1 MEEGTQTALFDVL
14 DQLINEG
21 DERRISQ
28 AKARLERDGYR
39 IMMMHE
45 IKELPLGTVIIIEQ
59 PRWRDNRQVMH
70 YYRTVL
76 GEHMTVGGPVRHLE
90 AAVNDE
96 WNDLPPWMMTGN
108 RQAWTYPNSTH
119 VHWTKGEMEED
130 EEE

>member
-1 MEEGTQTALFDVL
+1 MDLMDEL

-39 IMMMHE
+39 MVTMHE
-45 IKELPLGTVIIIEQ
+45 LKTVLPLGTVIIIEQ
-59 PRWRDNRQVMH
+59 PRWRDNRMVMH

-90 AAVNDE
+90 TAVNDE
-96 WNDLPPWMMTGN
+96 WNDLPPWLTGS
-108 RQAWTYPNSTH
+108 RQVWTYPNSTH